1 MMILSKALWRF
12 LLLFLPCS
20 VLSLLQAQE
29 FQIKNLDSNGDLT
42 FTEVSGARS
51 YRVEWSSSLAPE
63 SWSTAAPGIAEIP
76 ALRPG
81 DRTVTVGRPAGRVFF
96 RVVAEMRPPP
106 PQGFV
111 LIPGGLFQM
120 GDSWS
125 EGNLDER
132 PVHTVEVAPFY
143 LQAKETTKT
152 EWDTVYTWA
161 LANGYVFDNAG
172 AAKASN
178 HPVVEVNWHDA
189 VKWCNARSQKEGLI
203 PCYYTDAARTV
214 VYKTGQADL
223 THAHVLWTADGY
235 RLPTEAEW
243 ERAARGGAQGRRF
256 PWGDT
261 ITHALANYESSSS
274 FAYDTSSSR
283 GLHPS
288 YDYRNPP
295 YTAPV
300 GSFAPNE
307 FGLYDVTGN
316 VWEWCWD
323 RYGANYYASSPSL
336 NPLGAPT
343 GSLRIDRGGSWFRNS
358 TNARTSVR
366 GRFQP
371 SGMGGDLGLR
381 PARRS

>member
-1 MMILSKALWRF
+1 
-12 LLLFLPCS
+12 
-20 VLSLLQAQE
+20 
-29 FQIKNLDSNGDLT
+29 
-42 FTEVSGARS
+42 
-51 YRVEWSSSLAPE
+51 
-63 SWSTAAPGIAEIP
+63 
-76 ALRPG
+76 LR
-81 DRTVTVGRPAGRVFF
+81 
-96 RVVAEMRPPP
+96 
-106 PQGFV
+106 
-111 LIPGGLFQM
+111 
-120 GDSWS
+120 DSWS

-132 PVHTVEVAPFY
+132 PVHPVEVAPFY
-143 LQAKETTKT
+143 LQAKETTKA

-161 LANGYVFDNAG
+161 LTNGYVFDSAG
-172 AAKASN
+172 AGKASN
-178 HPVVEVNWHDA
+178 HPVVEVNWYDA

-214 VYKTGQADL
+214 VYKTGRVDL
-223 THAHVLWTADGY
+223 THEHVLWTGDGY

-243 ERAARGGAQGRRF
+243 EKAARGGAQGRRF

-261 ITHALANYESSSS
+261 ITHALANYDSSSS

-288 YDYRNPP
+288 YDYRDPP

-307 FGLYDVTGN
+307 FGLYDMTGN

-323 RYGANYYASSPSL
+323 RYGSNYYANSQIM
-336 NPLGAPT
+336 NPLGATT
-343 GSLRIDRGGSWFRNS
+343 GSLRIDRGGSWFRNA